1 MAHDTAFLLL
11 PGMAAEE
18 RLFASQMLAFPNL
31 RVPRWIAPL
40 PNESL
45 RAYAARL
52 ASVVDPGRPCIVG
65 GASFGGI
72 VALEMSL
79 HLRTVACVLIG
90 SVRSPAE
97 FSWRWRLLRPLVYL
111 GPDQIGWLAGLLV
124 WVGKR
129 WLPRGT
135 ARRLERL
142 SRPEAAFVRWALCA
156 VLRWQPS
163 PTVKHVRVFH
173 IHGEA
178 DRTLPVELTRPDEV
192 VPGGSHALSLFNAG
206 EVNVFL
212 RRVLAW
218 AACN

>member
-1 MAHDTAFLLL
+1 MTHEKAFLLL
-11 PGMAAEE
+11 PGMAADE
-18 RLFASQMLAFPNL
+18 RLFASQMHAFPNL
-31 RVPRWIAPL
+31 RVPRWIDPL

-52 ASVVDPGRPCIVG
+52 ALAVDPNSPCVVG

-72 VALEMSL
+72 VALEMAA

-97 FSWRWRLLRPLVYL
+97 FSWRWRRLRPLAYL
-111 GPDQIGWLAGLLV
+111 GPDRLGWLADVLAR
-124 WVGKR
+124 VGKR
-129 WLPRGT
+129 WLPQGT
-135 ARRLERL
+135 ARHLQRLA
-142 SRPEAAFVRWALCA
+142 RPEAAFVRWALCA

-163 PTVKHVRVFH
+163 SVVKQVRVFH

-178 DRTLPVELTRPDEV
+178 DGTLPVELTRPDEV

-206 EVNVFL
+206 EVNDFL
-212 RRVLAW
+212 RRVHVW
-218 AACN
+218 ADM

>member
-1 MAHDTAFLLL
+1 MAHDAAFFLL
-11 PGMAAEE
+11 PGMSADE
-18 RLFASQMLAFPNL
+18 RLFASQLHTFPNL
-31 RVPRWIAPL
+31 RVPRWIDPL

-52 ASVVDPGRPCIVG
+52 ALVVDPGRPCFVG

-72 VALEMSL
+72 VALEMAP

-97 FSWRWRLLRPLVYL
+97 FSRRWRRLRPLAYL
-111 GPDQIGWLAGLLV
+111 GPDRIGWIASVLGRI
-124 WVGKR
+124 GKR

-142 SRPEAAFVRWALCA
+142 LRPESAFVRWAVCA

-163 PTVKHVRVFH
+163 PATKRVRVFH
-173 IHGEA
+173 IHGGA

-192 VPGGSHALSLFNAG
+192 VPGGAHALSLFNAG
-206 EVNVFL
+206 EVNEFL
-212 RRVLAW
+212 RRVLARVET
-218 AACN
+218 

>member
-1 MAHDTAFLLL
+1 MAHNTAFLLL
-11 PGMAAEE
+11 PGMAADE
-18 RLFASQMLAFPNL
+18 RLFASQLHAFPHL
-31 RVPRWIAPL
+31 QVPRWITPL

-45 RAYAARL
+45 RSYAARL
-52 ASVVDPGRPCIVG
+52 ALVVDPSRPCVVG

-72 VALEMSL
+72 VALEMAPRL
-79 HLRTVACVLIG
+79 QTVACVLIG

-97 FSWRWRLLRPLVYL
+97 FSWRWRRLRPLAHL
-111 GPDQIGWLAGLLV
+111 GPDRIGWLAGVLV
-124 WVGKR
+124 RVGKR

-135 ARRLERL
+135 ARRLQRL

-163 PTVKHVRVFH
+163 SAVKRVRVFH

-178 DRTLPVELTRPDEV
+178 DRTLPVELTRPDVV

-206 EVNVFL
+206 EVNDFL
-212 RRVLAW
+212 RRVLA
-218 AACN
+218 